1 MPRRRR
7 DPPPTA
13 EPRSYSARARGE
25 PVDAAAVEA
34 AARAAHAHDF
44 ASAFPDGF
52 DTLVGER
59 GVRLSGGQTQRVAIA
74 RALLAKPRIL
84 LFDEATSA
92 LDAESEALVQEAI
105 DVLCV
110 GRTSLTVAHRL
121 STVVGADVIALVQG
135 GRIVDSGP
143 HAALLD
149 RCEGYANL
157 VRKQLRG
164 VESAGSL
171 DKLAG

>member
-1 MPRRRR
+1 M
-7 DPPPTA
+7 
-13 EPRSYSARARGE
+13 
-25 PVDAAAVEA
+25 
-34 AARAAHAHDF
+34 
-44 ASAFPDGF
+44 
-52 DTLVGER
+52 
-59 GVRLSGGQTQRVAIA
+59 RLSGGQTQRVAIA